1 MADIPKR
8 LAGPAFIAS
17 TATNVYNQGSA
28 LLYTLIDHI
37 HIANITAG
45 AVSPNVCIST
55 TGNASDGKNLLK
67 GHSILANSE
76 YDLYPT
82 NLRLDSTD
90 FLTALD
96 GNGAALVITVSGRL
110 CVV

>member
-8 LAGPAFIAS
+8 LAGPAFIAA

-28 LLYTLIDHI
+28 LLYTIIDHI
-37 HIANITAG
+37 HIANITA
-45 AVSPNVCIST
+45 APVSANVCVST
-55 TGNASDGKNLLK
+55 TGNASDGKNLMK
-67 GHSILANSE
+67 GKSVPAND
-76 YDLYPT
+76 YIDLYPAS
-82 NLRLDSTD
+82 LRLDSTD